1 MYQFWSYM
9 QFVACSTNNK
19 LLRKLC
25 IIIMKYYGNI
35 PFWDA

>member
-9 QFVACSTNNK
+9 QFVAFSTNNK

-25 IIIMKYYGNI
+25 IIMKYYGNI
-35 PFWDA
+35 PL

>member
-19 LLRKLC
+19 LLCKLC
-25 IIIMKYYGNI
+25 IMMKYYGNI
-35 PFWDA
+35 QL